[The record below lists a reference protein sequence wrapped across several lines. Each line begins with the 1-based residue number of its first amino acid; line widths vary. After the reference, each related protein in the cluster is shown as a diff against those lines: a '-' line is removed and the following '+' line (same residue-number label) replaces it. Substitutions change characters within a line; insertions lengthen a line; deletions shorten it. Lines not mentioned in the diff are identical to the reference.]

1 MFRFITRRFHNYI
14 TSIIQ
19 SHIDQG
25 AIAHAVEQTFDHEE
39 IAKCAMNNYD
49 LAEDVAHC
57 LANAQREDLPILAG
71 MVDIGKLAAAIDLK
85 ALAKSLDM
93 DDIKDYCAE
102 SLDAEEM
109 ASNLSISDI
118 AGELDLS
125 DIASEFDADEVA
137 SHLDYRL
144 LVRSLLDEIGA
155 AK

>member
-1 MFRFITRRFHNYI
+1 
-14 TSIIQ
+14 
-19 SHIDQG
+19 
-25 AIAHAVEQTFDHEE
+25 
-39 IAKCAMNNYD
+39 
-49 LAEDVAHC
+49 
-57 LANAQREDLPILAG
+57 
-71 MVDIGKLAAAIDLK
+71 
-85 ALAKSLDM
+85 
-93 DDIKDYCAE
+93 
-102 SLDAEEM
+102 M